1 MAEKELIRDLTPE
14 QESLLDVYYK
24 KGLAWGLDC
33 SPSNRPVA
41 EEAIKSLYKKSGHA
55 EPKFFWVNSQ
65 HEALALYRKESGHP
79 KALLPTPYSGQ
90 HEGSW
95 VAWWKY
101 YQEVLK
107 AEVDPDAED
116 RGVIAQNTGWWYSFE
131 GAVIAV
137 ERFEEIHLDENNNL
151 HCEDSFAVKYRNEAG
166 GEFFIH
172 GHNVPAKVV
181 MAPETLTPSEI
192 QSESNAEVRRIMVER
207 YGPGKYLVA
216 IGAKLVDADGGIGVD
231 GSAPRALYED
241 DKRQKWMVGTDGST
255 GRVYYM
261 SVPNETKTCRE
272 GHQLISGLADETKC
286 QFEC

>member
-79 KALLPTPYSGQ
+79 QALLPTPYSGQ

-116 RGVIAQNTGWWYSFE
+116 LHDALNTVARPLNRLS
-131 GAVIAV
+131 
-137 ERFEEIHLDENNNL
+137 
-151 HCEDSFAVKYRNEAG
+151 DSELTPGSAAL
-166 GEFFIH
+166 
-172 GHNVPAKVV
+172 AKV
-181 MAPETLTPSEI
+181 
-192 QSESNAEVRRIMVER
+192 NARLR
-207 YGPGKYLVA
+207 
-216 IGAKLVDADGGIGVD
+216 
-231 GSAPRALYED
+231 
-241 DKRQKWMVGTDGST
+241 
-255 GRVYYM
+255 
-261 SVPNETKTCRE
+261 
-272 GHQLISGLADETKC
+272 
-286 QFEC
+286 